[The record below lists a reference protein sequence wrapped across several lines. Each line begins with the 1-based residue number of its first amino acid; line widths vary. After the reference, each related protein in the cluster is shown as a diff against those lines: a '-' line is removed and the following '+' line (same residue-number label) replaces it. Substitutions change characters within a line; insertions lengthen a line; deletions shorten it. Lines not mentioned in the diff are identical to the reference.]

1 MPFSVLNSI
10 FSENA
15 LIVVKQQQPACRPPR
30 SALLRKPAPGSPPV
44 HTTPTQYA
52 LTSALI
58 LVFTP
63 SPHRFVPEFTN
74 THTHTHYSPAPE
86 VMIFS
91 RGSTRNSCKAP
102 GRVLHTMRLPRTTLL
117 ARSPRETNP
126 ANDAVFRSELD
137 FQ

>member
-1 MPFSVLNSI
+1 MMPFSVLNSI

-58 LVFTP
+58 LVLTGCDKEEDG
-63 SPHRFVPEFTN
+63 SN
-74 THTHTHYSPAPE
+74 AP
-86 VMIFS
+86 
-91 RGSTRNSCKAP
+91 TR
-102 GRVLHTMRLPRTTLL
+102 T
-117 ARSPRETNP
+117 E
-126 ANDAVFRSELD
+126 
-137 FQ
+137 